1 MELNWNLLDFAAAIW
16 FMGMAAIWEPTTP
29 GNLILKCAQFG
40 LCLMFAMRL
49 FA

>member
-1 MELNWNLLDFAAAIW
+1 MELNWNLLDFAAMPMNQI
-16 FMGMAAIWEPTTP
+16 AAIWEPTTP